1 MIFCLNLIDSC
12 PGEEYHYVK
21 TTTHR
26 PYYATVA
33 QDKDPEETSWNNY
46 IHPIGQHPRFFTDN
60 PIISA
65 VGKKFF
71 PIWKFIKPAFTI
83 FALFDDLVIASGLEK
98 KDPNDLEEID
108 EQLDDIREKILD
120 LTDGLHIVSMRS
132 LRSALDVCKNVGR

>member
-1 MIFCLNLIDSC
+1 MKLNYINKRS
-12 PGEEYHYVK
+12 GEEYHYAK

-26 PYYATVA
+26 PYYVPVA
-33 QDKDPEETSWNNY
+33 QDKGPEETSWNNY

-60 PIISA
+60 PIISG

-71 PIWKFIKPAFTI
+71 PIWKFVKPAFTI

-108 EQLDDIREKILD
+108 EQLDDIREKISD

>member
-1 MIFCLNLIDSC
+1 MKLNYINKR
-12 PGEEYHYVK
+12 PGAEYHYAK

-26 PYYATVA
+26 PHYSPVA
-33 QDKDPEETSWNNY
+33 ADKDPEELSWNNY
-46 IHPIGQHPRFFTDN
+46 IEPIGQHPRFFTDN
-60 PIISA
+60 PIISG

-71 PIWKFIKPAFTI
+71 PIWNFVKPAFTI
-83 FALFDDLVIASGLEK
+83 FALFADLVSASGLEK